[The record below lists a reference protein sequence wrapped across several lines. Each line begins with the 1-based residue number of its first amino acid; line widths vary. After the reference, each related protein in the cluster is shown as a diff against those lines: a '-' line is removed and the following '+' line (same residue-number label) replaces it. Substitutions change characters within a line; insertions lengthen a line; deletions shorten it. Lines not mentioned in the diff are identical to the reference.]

1 MKKKLVASLAAAM
14 VLGVAG
20 TSFAATNPFTD
31 VPAKHWSYDAV
42 AKLANAG
49 IVDGYGDGTFRGDKV
64 MSRYEMAQI
73 VAKAMAHSDK
83 ATAEQKASI
92 DKLSVEF
99 ASELEGLNV
108 RVTKLEKNSSTIK
121 VTGETRIRW
130 EDYASNKDIGAPS
143 QSDWA
148 MRNRVNLNGNI
159 NDNWTYYGRLQGY
172 TNLRGNDKGS
182 SESDNGVTMD
192 NAYIQGPLLG
202 TTATLGRF
210 DYYMGHGMMIDSTLN
225 GVQFAFGNALKTKL
239 FYGTENNQNIYH
251 LDNAVNPLTGEP
263 IADYNARVAGINLEY
278 ALSSKTNLNG
288 GYYQFQDKDSAKAVG
303 SVADDKVSVWEA
315 GFDTKLGSNWSLLG
329 SYGKSDADTQNKAY
343 IAQLGYKEADKTK
356 AGTYGAW
363 VAYRHLDAQAAPAT
377 TYDGAYAFNTYKAGG
392 KGYELGLGYVPM
404 TNSLLTLK
412 YADLKP
418 TVDGVSDFKSKYY
431 LAQLEVFF

>member
-49 IVDGYGDGTFRGDKV
+49 IVDGYGDGTFKGDKV

-130 EDYASNKDIGAPS
+130 ENYDRSDNHQGS
-143 QSDWA
+143 VSDWA

-172 TNLRGNDKGS
+172 TNLRGNGKG
-182 SESDNGVTMD
+182 ETGDNEVTMD
-192 NAYIQGPLLG
+192 NAFIQGPLFG
-202 TTATLGRF
+202 ATATLGRF
-210 DYYMGHGMMIDSTLN
+210 DYYMGHGMLIDSTLN
-225 GVQFAFGNALKTKL
+225 GAQFAFGNALKTKL
-239 FYGTENNQNIYH
+239 FYGTENNENVFH
-251 LDNAVNPLTGEP
+251 LDNAVDSDGNPIG
-263 IADYNARVAGINLEY
+263 DYNARVAGINFEY
-278 ALSSKTNLNG
+278 GLSSKTNLNG
-288 GYYQFQDKDSAKAVG
+288 GYYQYQDKDQAKAVG
-303 SVADDKVSVWEA
+303 SVTDDKIGVWEA

-329 SYGKSDADTQNKAY
+329 SYAKSDADTQNKGY
-343 IAQLGYKEADKTK
+343 IGQLGYKEADKTK

-363 VAYRHLDAQAAPAT
+363 VAYRRLDAQVAPVT
-377 TYDGAYAFNTYKAGG
+377 TYDGAYAFNSYKNGG
-392 KGYELGLGYVPM
+392 KGYEVGVGYVPM

-418 TVDGVSDFKSKYY
+418 TDTLSSDLKSKYY

>member
-130 EDYASNKDIGAPS
+130 EDYASANGHAS
-143 QSDWA
+143 ASDWA

-159 NDNWTYYGRLQGY
+159 NDDWTYYGRLQGY
-172 TNLRGNDKGS
+172 TNLRGNERGS
-182 SESDNGVTMD
+182 SESDNGVTFD
-192 NAYIQGPLLG
+192 NAFIQGPLLG
-202 TTATLGRF
+202 ATATLGRF
-210 DYYMGHGMMIDSTLN
+210 DYYMNHGLMIDSTLN

-239 FYGTENNQNIYH
+239 FYGTENNTNALNH
-251 LDNAVNPLTGEP
+251 LGIANPTD
-263 IADYNARVAGINLEY
+263 AYARVAGANFVY
-278 ALSSKTNLNG
+278 GMSKNTNLNAS
-288 GYYQFQDKDSAKAVG
+288 YYQFQNKDVTLATDKSK
-303 SVADDKVSVWEA
+303 VWEA
-315 GFDTKLGSNWSLLG
+315 GFDTKLTDSWSLLG

-343 IAQLGYKEADKTK
+343 FAQLGYKEADKTK

-363 VAYRHLDAQAAPAT
+363 VGYRHLDSQASPET
-377 TYDGAYAFNTYKAGG
+377 TFDGAYAFGDYRNGA

-418 TVDGVSDFKSKYY
+418 TIDGATDTKSKYY

>member
-49 IVDGYGDGTFRGDKV
+49 IVDGYGDGTFKGDKV

-130 EDYASNKDIGAPS
+130 EDYAKTST
-143 QSDWA
+143 SDWA

-159 NDNWTYYGRLQGY
+159 NDDWTYYGRLQGY
-172 TNLRGNDKGS
+172 TNLRGDGKG
-182 SESDNGVTMD
+182 ENNGDGNGVTMD
-192 NAYIQGPLLG
+192 NAFIQGPLLG

-210 DYYMGHGMMIDSTLN
+210 DYYMGHGLMIDSTLN

-239 FYGTENNQNIYH
+239 FYGTENNTNVYH
-251 LDNAVNPLTGEP
+251 LDTNNPDS
-263 IADYNARVAGINLEY
+263 DYKARVAGANFVY
-278 ALSSKTNLNG
+278 GLSNKTNLNA
-288 GYYQFQDKDSAKAVG
+288 GYYQFQDKDQSATLTK
-303 SVADDKVSVWEA
+303 DKVKVWEA
-315 GFDTKLGSNWSLLG
+315 GFDTKLGNNWSLEG

-343 IAQLGYKEADKTK
+343 FAQLGYKEADKTK
-356 AGTYGAW
+356 AGSYGAW
-363 VAYRHLDAQAAPAT
+363 VGYRHLDSQAAPET
-377 TYDGAYAFNTYKAGG
+377 TFDGAYAFNSYKNGA
-392 KGYELGLGYVPM
+392 KGYELGFGYVPM
-404 TNSLLTLK
+404 TNSLLTVK
-412 YADLKP
+412 YADLKATDNLA
-418 TVDGVSDFKSKYY
+418 TVGSEKSKYY

>member
-130 EDYASNKDIGAPS
+130 EDYDRSDAGLGGV
-143 QSDWA
+143 SDWS

-159 NDNWTYYGRLQGY
+159 NDDWTYYGRLQGY
-172 TNLRGNDKGS
+172 TNLRGDGKAEN
-182 SESDNGVTMD
+182 NGGGNNVTMD
-192 NAYIQGPLLG
+192 NAFIQGPLFG
-202 TTATLGRF
+202 ATATLGRF
-210 DYYMGHGMMIDSTLN
+210 DYYMGHGLLIDSTLN
-225 GVQFAFGNALKTKL
+225 GAQFAFGNKLKTKL
-239 FYGTENNQNIYH
+239 FYGTENNTNVFHI
-251 LDNAVNPLTGEP
+251 DTAVD
-263 IADYNARVAGINLEY
+263 ADGNYLSDYKARVAGANFVY
-278 ALSSKTNLNG
+278 GLSDKTNLNA
-288 GYYQFQDKDSAKAVG
+288 GYYQFQDKEQAVAVG
-303 SVADDKVSVWEA
+303 SIPDDKIGVWEA
-315 GFDTKLGSNWSLLG
+315 GFDTKLGSVWSLQG
-329 SYGKSDADTQNKAY
+329 SYAKSDADTQNKAY
-343 IAQLGYKEADKTK
+343 FAQLGYKEADKTK

-363 VAYRHLDAQAAPAT
+363 VGYRRLDSQAAPVT
-377 TYDGAYAFNTYKAGG
+377 TFDGAYAFNAFEAGG

-412 YADLKP
+412 YSDLKP
-418 TVDGVSDFKSKYY
+418 TIDGASDLKSKYY